1 LGVSNPEGEPLYVV
15 RIDPETNTIVVGK
28 RDALLTREAIVEAV
42 NWISGET
49 PKAAIRARVKHRYRS
64 PEGLAWVEPISET
77 EVRVIW
83 DEPQWA
89 VTPGQIA
96 VFYDAETGEEVLGGG
111 TIRSKVSM
119 ASRTDDLP
127 ELFRPTLIR

>member
-1 LGVSNPEGEPLYVV
+1 
-15 RIDPETNTIVVGK
+15 
-28 RDALLTREAIVEAV
+28 
-42 NWISGET
+42 
-49 PKAAIRARVKHRYRS
+49 
-64 PEGLAWVEPISET
+64 
-77 EVRVIW
+77 VIW